1 MADLVAEPL
10 SRIQPQTIRWLW
22 EPYIPRGKL
31 ALLDGDP
38 GVGKSLI
45 TIDLAARLSRGGEL
59 PNGKSAGR
67 PHTTLLLAAEDAAAD
82 TTRPRAEAAGADL
95 DRVIAVT
102 AQHGYQLRFPNDLDG
117 LAKLISRH
125 KPDLIVIDPIIAFL
139 PASLVATSDQCIRR
153 VLSLLQLV
161 AEHSDCAIL
170 MNRHLRKAGG
180 PNALYRGS
188 GSIGFVGAARTGLLA
203 SKHPVEPDLGVLAV
217 TKSNI
222 AADVPSLGYRLKP
235 GSSGQPVVEWTGPV
249 AISANELGEMPEAE
263 LRPRDRASCWL
274 QEQLAAGPRPAAELY
289 LRAAET
295 GIPERTLRRAKQDLH
310 LSSHTLHPASGPK
323 LTYWYDPESPWP
335 KDAPFKKPFELPPLP
350 DLNELI

>member
-10 SRIQPQTIRWLW
+10 SRIQPQAIRWLW
-22 EPYIPRGKL
+22 EPYLPRGKL

-59 PNGKSAGR
+59 PSGQPAGR
-67 PHTTLLLAAEDAAAD
+67 PHTTLLLDAEDAAAD
-82 TTRPRAEAAGADL
+82 TTRPRAEAADADL
-95 DRVIAVT
+95 ERVITVT
-102 AQHGYQLRFPNDLDG
+102 GQRGDPLQFPRDLDG
-117 LAKLISRH
+117 LAKLVHHH
-125 KPDLIVIDPIIAFL
+125 KPDLIVIDPIVAFL

-153 VLSLLQLV
+153 VLSLLQTI

-170 MNRHLRKAGG
+170 MNRHLRKAGAAK
-180 PNALYRGS
+180 ALYRGS
-188 GSIGFVGAARTGLLA
+188 GSIGFIGAARTGLFA
-203 SKHPVEPDLGVLAV
+203 SRHPSEPDLGVLAV

-235 GSSGQPVVEWTGPV
+235 GPNGQAVVEWTGPV
-249 AISANELGEMPEAE
+249 SISANELGEKPEAE

-274 QEQLAAGPRPAAELY
+274 QEQLAAGPLPAAELY

-295 GIPERTLRRAKQDLH
+295 GIPERTLRRAKQDLR
-310 LSSHTLHPASGPK
+310 LAAHTIHPSIGPRV
-323 LTYWYDPESPWP
+323 TYWYDREAPWP
-335 KDAPFKKPFELPPLP
+335 KNAPFKKPFELPPLP